1 MRAKRVLAAGAALLC
16 LSFDSYGGGANAGIT
31 NGTAAFGEAA
41 RPAFEPPMLAS
52 GHGASGGSIF
62 WPYGVPYG
70 PIYSHRGVRRH
81 FIGTRHLRRRV
92 KYR

>member
-1 MRAKRVLAAGAALLC
+1 VRAKRVLAAGAALLC
-16 LSFDSYGGGANAGIT
+16 LSFGSQGGGANAGMT
-31 NGTAAFGEAA
+31 NNMNAFA
-41 RPAFEPPMLAS
+41 RSAKPAFELRILAS
-52 GHGASGGSIF
+52 GHAAGGGSIF

-70 PIYSHRGVRRH
+70 PIYSHRNGRKH